1 MVKKHT
7 AKAAEVEAA
16 TSAKQEA
23 MERARREEDII
34 SGGYEG
40 DSEEDFE
47 FEHENI
53 PDIVSRHSNR
63 GTESID
69 SDFEESEPPDPGTTP
84 LVSECEDDDWETLPT
99 PSRIENVKLT
109 QSFIELIKNATL
121 DNGKMD
127 PCATERLRNPPTEP
141 VDLSDPDLRFSL
153 DLYLS
158 CMNSS
163 EATYNQV
170 RQSVLRR
177 FPDMNILSYHLAKKE
192 VAEISGVMSVL
203 DDMCIN
209 SCHAFTGPFEDLDA
223 CTICSEPRYSY
234 VSSGHSQKRAPQ
246 KQMISFPI
254 GSQIQALRRSIRGE
268 NDASY
273 RARKVAQILKDFEE
287 LLDPT
292 EAVFDD
298 IFCGEDLRDLLE
310 QLNLT
315 DDDMT
320 AILSFDG
327 AQLYQNK
334 KSDTWIAIFIIT
346 EFHPNMRNK
355 SKHTLPAM
363 IIPGPNKCKVMD
375 SCLYRTLHHLS
386 AIQREDGGARIKI
399 YDAAKDAVVS
409 SQTIFLFALSDVPGL
424 VEVDGRVGHHGTHRC
439 REGCPMKG
447 WHKPSSGHYYA
458 AHLKPNLCDIEDC
471 NHEDF
476 NLRDFVFQLSPEEY
490 NNKLTLVIESID
502 QNSYEKNRKLTGIS
516 KPSILSGLHPDYIL
530 SIPRCFTNDIMHLIT
545 INLGELFIPVWCGTF
560 KCESTDDKA
569 TWDWATLVG
578 DTWQSHGK
586 LVAAATKY
594 FPSFFHRPPRNPAE
608 KISSGYK
615 ASEYYLYLFGLGPGF
630 FRAVL
635 PKKYW
640 KNFCKLVCGV
650 HIIMQRR
657 ITGKQA
663 QEAHSYLVQ
672 FVEEYEH
679 IYYQR
684 RMDWLH
690 FATEPANTTYGNL
703 SQLALWRAQASALKA
718 VCPELDDDVPQLPQ
732 YAQDLGAGYVLLRPR
747 EKMAS
752 KFSKV
757 ELEVTKQ
764 VCNKERRQKW
774 GHLQLPNGQTARSLF
789 SETRHIEESTRISC
803 NVKITLDG
811 QVQYA
816 EVQYFF
822 FDRDSDEP
830 GEQVAH
836 AVLSLYGP
844 PNEEMLVESSY
855 TLHACKY
862 TGQENLLCLPIT
874 AIDSVVLMQPLPRLP
889 GDPENLWFVV
899 EKSGLNDVQLI
910 PYGGDV
916 DN

>member
-1 MVKKHT
+1 MNE
-7 AKAAEVEAA
+7 AWVEALA
-16 TSAKQEA
+16 AVEGEGMVDEELEDSDLELGIPDEGSAGFFDDEEEEQED
-23 MERARREEDII
+23 EDIRI
-34 SGGYEG
+34 
-40 DSEEDFE
+40 
-47 FEHENI
+47 
-53 PDIVSRHSNR
+53 
-63 GTESID
+63 GTR
-69 SDFEESEPPDPGTTP
+69 SEPPDPGSDSDAEDDEIQAAP
-84 LVSECEDDDWETLPT
+84 LVSECEDDNWETLPT
-99 PSRIENVKLT
+99 PSRIENVKLA
-109 QSFIELIKNATL
+109 QSFIKLIKNATL

-127 PCATERLRNPPTEP
+127 PSATERLRNPPTEP
-141 VDLSDPDLRFSL
+141 IDLSDPDLRFSL

-158 CMNSS
+158 CTNSS

-170 RQSVLRR
+170 RQSVLRH
-177 FPDMNILSYHLAKKE
+177 FPDMNILSYHLARKE
-192 VAEISGVMSVL
+192 VVEISGVVSVL
-203 DDMCIN
+203 DNMCIN

-234 VSSGHSQKRAPQ
+234 VSSGRSQKRAPW

-254 GSQIQALRRSIRGE
+254 GPQIQALRRSI
-268 NDASY
+268 

-346 EFHPNMRNK
+346 EFHPNM
-355 SKHTLPAM
+355 
-363 IIPGPNKCKVMD
+363 
-375 SCLYRTLHHLS
+375 
-386 AIQREDGGARIKI
+386 EDGGAGIKI
-399 YDAAKDAVVS
+399 YNAAKDAVVS
-409 SQTIFLFALSDVPGL
+409 SRTIFLFALSDVPGL
-424 VEVDGRVGHHGTHRC
+424 VEVDGRVGHHGTHGC
-439 REGCPMKG
+439 RKGCPMKG
-447 WHKPSSGHYYA
+447 RHKPSSGHYYA

-476 NLRDFVFQLSPEEY
+476 NLCDLVFQLSPEEY

-502 QNSYEKNRKLTGIS
+502 QKSYEKNRKLTGIS

-530 SIPRCFTNDIMHLIT
+530 SIPRCFTNDIMHLIM
-545 INLGELFIPVWCGTF
+545 INLGELFIPVWRRTF

-586 LVAAATKY
+586 LVTAATKY
-594 FPSFFHRPPRNPAE
+594 FPSFFHCLLCNPAE

-615 ASEYYLYLFGLGPGF
+615 ASEYYLYPFGLGPGF
-630 FRAVL
+630 FCAVL
-635 PKKYW
+635 FKKYW
-640 KNFCKLVCGV
+640 KNFCKLVC
-650 HIIMQRR
+650 
-657 ITGKQA
+657 GKQA

-684 RMDWLH
+684 RMDRLH
-690 FATEPANTTYGNL
+690 FARPCLHTLLHTGPEILRAGNGVLTDQYTMERVIGELGKAIRQPSDPYGNL
-703 SQLALWRAQASALKA
+703 SQLALRRAQASALKA
-718 VCPELDDDVPQLPQ
+718 VCPELDDDVPQLPR
-732 YAQDLGAGYVLLRPR
+732 YAQDLGAGYVLLCPR

-752 KFSKV
+752 KFSEV

-774 GHLQLPNGQTARSLF
+774 GRLQLPNGQTARSLF
-789 SETRHIEESTRISC
+789 SETRRIEESTRILR
-803 NVKITLDG
+803 NVKITLNG

-830 GEQVAH
+830 
-836 AVLSLYGP
+836 
-844 PNEEMLVESSY
+844 
-855 TLHACKY
+855 
-862 TGQENLLCLPIT
+862 ENLLCLPIT
-874 AIDSVVLMQPLPRLP
+874 AINSVVSMQPLPCLP

-910 PYGGDV
+910 PYGGNV
-916 DN
+916 NN